1 MRAGLGASLFAV
13 FGLWGGFV
21 RTANGL
27 DPVGGLLLGSWVGL
41 WFDMNLVLYCVL
53 IVYEVQ
59 EGDL

>member
-1 MRAGLGASLFAV
+1 MRVGLGASLFAV

-27 DPVGGLLLGSWVGL
+27 DTLGGLLLGSWVGFL
-41 WFDMNLVLYCVL
+41 FGMNVVLYCVL